1 MLDNYL
7 HRQAV
12 QDVKRQLTAV
22 FILPNEN
29 LEIKGFYTL
38 SGDAFAR

>member
-7 HRQAV
+7 HRQAK

-22 FILPNEN
+22 FMSLFKFISE
-29 LEIKGFYTL
+29 
-38 SGDAFAR
+38 S